1 MKTAVVFMK
10 IQFFG
15 NSTEDLKGIEEVNA
29 IFPEHSRADSRG
41 EMLYEGY
48 AHIGQHTEIHED
60 FLNKSEVGYHKV
72 VEATPEEYAELKA
85 ELEQIGYELEILN

>member
-10 IQFFG
+10 INFFG
-15 NSTEDLKGIEEVNA
+15 NSPNTEGIEEINA
-29 IFPEHSRADSRG
+29 IFPDEVQAVVNG
-41 EMLYEGY
+41 EKLYLGY

-60 FLNKSEVGYHKV
+60 FLIKTKVRNHKV
-72 VEATPEEYAELKA
+72 VKATPEEYAELKS